1 MKKKL
6 DQMENHY
13 IVCGYGEMG
22 QIVVGELRKH
32 KIPVVIIE
40 SDESALAHVREKKF
54 LQLSGDATDENN
66 LFQRGFT
73 VPKVWYRWSKRIRKT
88 YLSSSPRAT

>member
-22 QIVVGELRKH
+22 QIIVEELLKH
-32 KIPVVIIE
+32 KVPVVIIE
-40 SDESALAHVREKKF
+40 PDESALKNLGKRIYCIFREMPQMRAIWF
-54 LQLSGDATDENN
+54 L
-66 LFQRGFT
+66 RGYT
-73 VPKVWYRWSKRIRKT
+73 EPKVWYR
-88 YLSSSPRAT
+88 